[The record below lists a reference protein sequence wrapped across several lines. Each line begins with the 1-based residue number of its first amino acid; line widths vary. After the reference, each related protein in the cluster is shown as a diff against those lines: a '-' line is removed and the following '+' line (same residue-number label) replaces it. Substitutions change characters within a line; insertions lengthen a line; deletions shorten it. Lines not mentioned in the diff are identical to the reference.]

1 MGASGSA
8 AAFLVPANQMLSMLL
23 RRSASALYMH
33 LQVAALTSSC
43 ACTAGNSKQ
52 DNLHAKILDTFP
64 VGQRGIS
71 RQTVLNEAWAAG
83 KQPSG
88 RR

>member
-23 RRSASALYMH
+23 RRSASALHMH

-43 ACTAGNSKQ
+43 ACTAGKQ